1 MADEE
6 AKKKEKPMTF
16 ARKQFC
22 SQRANPHPLLI
33 VQMF

>member
-16 ARKQFC
+16 ARKLDKNLLGPPALSHFK
-22 SQRANPHPLLI
+22 AN
-33 VQMF
+33 